1 MGYEY
6 KCVAAPKELII
17 KKQAEM
23 DKAVAGF
30 ANIINNEAVQGWEF
44 YSMEQ
49 IATTV
54 PVGCLAA
61 WFGKKEETTY
71 SNMLISRRMR

>member
-6 KCVAAPKELII
+6 KCVADPKELII

-61 WFGKKEETTY
+61 LFGKKEETTY
-71 SNMLISRRMR
+71 SNMLIFRRMR

>member
-1 MGYEY
+1 MNFEY

-17 KKQAEM
+17 KKQSDM

-54 PVGCLAA
+54 PVGCLGAL
-61 WFGKKEETTY
+61 FGKKEETTY
-71 SNMLISRRMR
+71 SNMLIFRRAR

>member
-61 WFGKKEETTY
+61 LFGKKEETTY
-71 SNMLISRRMR
+71 SNMLIFRRMR

>member
-61 WFGKKEETTY
+61 LFGKKEETTY
-71 SNMLISRRMR
+71 INMLIFRRMR

>member
-61 WFGKKEETTY
+61 LFGKKEETTY
-71 SNMLISRRMR
+71 SNMLSCRRMR

>member
-1 MGYEY
+1 MNFEY

-17 KKQAEM
+17 KKQADM

-61 WFGKKEETTY
+61 LFGKKEETTY
-71 SNMLISRRMR
+71 SNMLIFRRAR